1 MECDFSFLGR
11 PLPQSFELRVVS
23 VEPGREHLYVEDEWR
38 DAIVVVEAGSIDLE
52 TTRGARCHFDSG
64 AVLWLTGLSLR
75 ALLNLGSEPALL
87 SAVIRRRHRGA
98 ARPG

>member
-1 MECDFSFLGR
+1 
-11 PLPQSFELRVVS
+11 LR
-23 VEPGREHLYVEDEWR
+23 
-38 DAIVVVEAGSIDLE
+38 
-52 TTRGARCHFDSG
+52 
-64 AVLWLTGLSLR
+64 LR